1 MQGKAKLS
9 GTDTQKDAGTGKAV
23 VCQYT
28 ASFPDGSTAVV
39 AAVSIL
45 SDSKFANRADSS
57 LIAPPTAVPGVGQ
70 EAYVI
75 QRGPGVIEV
84 WVHDANGYF
93 TVSSKSLE
101 GAVALATAATQ
112 RD

>member
-1 MQGKAKLS
+1 M
-9 GTDTQKDAGTGKAV
+9 
-23 VCQYT
+23 
-28 ASFPDGSTAVV
+28 V

-45 SDSKFANRADSS
+45 GDSEFANRAVSS

-75 QRGPGVIEV
+75 QPGPGVIEV

-93 TVSSKSLE
+93 THRPRRESVRS
-101 GAVALATAATQ
+101 TAS
-112 RD
+112 RVLRFMG